1 MLRLDVDTQRAAQ
14 YLIRNLSR
22 FEQNE
27 ALRPALTSAAKLFAA
42 RGRMNLAA
50 RIGVGIKHR
59 SRSTGTLLRSITSA
73 YRPTRKR
80 GRSAMAVAG
89 FRRGLDGGNHSHL
102 VDSGTGPRYTKSGA
116 YRGIMPANW
125 FWYDARESEERKAT
139 EILYDAIATAVDRI
153 NSRRQ

>member
-1 MLRLDVDTQRAAQ
+1 MLRVDVDIQRAAE

-42 RGRMNLAA
+42 RGRMNLAS
-50 RIGVGIKHR
+50 RIGVGIKHP
-59 SRSTGTLLRSITSA
+59 SKSKGTLLRSITHA

-89 FRRGLDGGNHSHL
+89 FGYGGNHAHL
-102 VDSGTGPRYTKSGA
+102 VDSGTQPRYTKKEPRR

-125 FWYDARESEERKAT
+125 FWYDARVSEEGKAT
-139 EILYDAIATAVDRI
+139 EILYDAIATAVERI
-153 NSRRQ
+153 NSRR